1 MSVKSVITRVF
12 AASAGGAAMPAVRTT
27 IKPEQP
33 APDLK
38 PDLKRMMNP
47 YVLLTV
53 NPVAMQNY
61 KGD

>member
-1 MSVKSVITRVF
+1 MSVKTVLTRIF
-12 AASAGGAAMPAVRTT
+12 AASAGGAAMPTVRRAAQ
-27 IKPEQP
+27 PEQS
-33 APDLK
+33 A
-38 PDLKRMMNP
+38 PDLKRMMNS